1 MKQLNVF
8 FSPYRVGAIVLRYLY
23 LLRSS
28 WPRRL
33 ELIYWPTVQMTLWG
47 FLNQFLAAH
56 SEWVAQASG
65 ILLSAVLLWDVLYRS
80 QLGVAVVFLE
90 EMYSRNLGHLFV
102 SPLRPFELISA
113 LLTIS
118 LIRTLVG
125 VGAAA
130 LLAIP
135 FYGYSIFELGLP
147 LLAFFINLMAMGWSI
162 GLIVASLVLRYGLG
176 AESLA
181 WALIFAVQ
189 PISGIY
195 YPITVLP
202 EWLQPIA
209 FCLPSSHVF
218 EGMRA
223 LLLEHQF
230 RLDLMQNALLL
241 NLFYFIA
248 GVASFLR
255 VVHIARQRGLLLR
268 LGE

>member
-1 MKQLNVF
+1 M
-8 FSPYRVGAIVLRYLY
+8 
-23 LLRSS
+23 
-28 WPRRL
+28 
-33 ELIYWPTVQMTLWG
+33 
-47 FLNQFLAAH
+47 
-56 SEWVAQASG
+56 
-65 ILLSAVLLWDVLYRS
+65 
-80 QLGVAVVFLE
+80 VFLE

-147 LLAFFINLMAMGWSI
+147 LLAFFANLAVMGWSI

-230 RLDLMQNALLL
+230 RMDLMQNALLL